1 MPDVS
6 IAIKATDRFSDA
18 MKTMK
23 DSADKFDKSI
33 VGMQSRLNSLNRNKA
48 TLKVDTDRART
59 ELRSAEKQFAA
70 TGDAIS
76 ELVLQE
82 KQLTFENA
90 RRNLSLVS
98 KEAANVEKQMLK
110 TGNSVSKIGNK
121 AGEGFSTI
129 VQSVATAGGAKMIGS
144 LAQDSVNT
152 LVGSML
158 GSNGGN
164 VFSSALSSAISG
176 AAIGSM
182 IPGIG
187 TAVGAVAGGLVGM
200 ASGSVQNWS
209 KKDDAFK
216 SYVQNAVEEQLNEQT
231 TSLTSG
237 SALAASRETDQISFA
252 TLFKGEDKAKQY
264 LADLV
269 QMADTTPFLY
279 DDLTAMSKTLATYG
293 YDENSILPVLQTIGD
308 AGAAL
313 GQSTSDMNSVA
324 TAIGRMK
331 SSNKTTL
338 EYLNIL
344 NDRGIG
350 AVGMLANAY
359 GVDQGEVY
367 SMISKGQIAGQDA
380 ARIILDALTDSFA
393 GSMERQSKTFS
404 GITSTIE
411 GLRQELDNAMGEG
424 YNETRMAGLQAEREW
439 LEGDSGQEMQ
449 EAYQAI
455 GAWKASL
462 ENAKE
467 QYIRDAVNEAMGS
480 DAYKAAEAEGNAAE
494 MGRIIMKAKIDGM
507 NQYNANE
514 GKDEVLAQE
523 LSLIDSVREDT
534 SLNDSY
540 WDAGYTLGLSFSKG
554 RAAGMMGSGS
564 GETSASASPSRMLQ
578 GVTLPSGSS
587 YAVGIDY
594 VPYDTHIDKGHIH
607 NHIIFCAVNFVDYHK
622 YNSNKRSYYGIRNIS
637 DKLCRENG
645 LSVVVLGKGSKGKSY
660 AEYQAEK
667 VGTSW
672 KGKLKIAVD
681 TLIPQ
686 VASFE
691 ELLQRLQAAGYEIKP
706 GKYISCRAPGQE
718 RFTRL
723 KTLGADYTEEA
734 IKERIEGK
742 RTKAAKA
749 PKEQRGV
756 SLLIDIE
763 NSIKAAQSR
772 GYEQW
777 AKIHNLKLAAKTMNF
792 LTEHK
797 IEQYADLISRIEEI
811 NAENVKTTD
820 ALKSVE
826 KCLADMAVLMK
837 HVTTYQK
844 TKPVYE
850 AYRRAKD
857 KDAYRAKQESS
868 LILHEAA
875 VKTLK
880 AAGITKLPNLAAMQ
894 EEYEQLQAQKEALYA
909 DYGKLKKKV
918 KEYDVIKQNIDSI
931 LRQGKEPERG
941 KEAERG

>member
-269 QMADTTPFLY
+269 QMANTTPFLY

-594 VPYDTHIDKGHIH
+594 VPYD
-607 NHIIFCAVNFVDYHK
+607 NFPALLHQGERVQTAEEA
-622 YNSNKRSYYGIRNIS
+622 RSG
-637 DKLCRENG
+637 
-645 LSVVVLGKGSKGKSY
+645 GS
-660 AEYQAEK
+660 
-667 VGTSW
+667 GTSIQIVMN
-672 KGKLKIAVD
+672 GTVIREDADVER
-681 TLIPQ
+681 
-686 VASFE
+686 VASALLE
-691 ELLQRLQAAGYEIKP
+691 RMELAGM
-706 GKYISCRAPGQE
+706 
-718 RFTRL
+718 
-723 KTLGADYTEEA
+723 
-734 IKERIEGK
+734 
-742 RTKAAKA
+742 
-749 PKEQRGV
+749 RG
-756 SLLIDIE
+756 
-763 NSIKAAQSR
+763 
-772 GYEQW
+772 
-777 AKIHNLKLAAKTMNF
+777 
-792 LTEHK
+792 
-797 IEQYADLISRIEEI
+797 
-811 NAENVKTTD
+811 
-820 ALKSVE
+820 
-826 KCLADMAVLMK
+826 
-837 HVTTYQK
+837 
-844 TKPVYE
+844 
-850 AYRRAKD
+850 
-857 KDAYRAKQESS
+857 
-868 LILHEAA
+868 
-875 VKTLK
+875 
-880 AAGITKLPNLAAMQ
+880 
-894 EEYEQLQAQKEALYA
+894 
-909 DYGKLKKKV
+909 
-918 KEYDVIKQNIDSI
+918 
-931 LRQGKEPERG
+931 
-941 KEAERG
+941 

>member
-23 DSADKFDKSI
+23 DSANSFDKSI
-33 VGMQSRLNSLNRNKA
+33 VGMQSRLNSLNRTKA

-76 ELVLQE
+76 ELVLQD

-110 TGNSVSKIGNK
+110 TGNSVSKMGNK

-269 QMADTTPFLY
+269 QMANTTPFLY
-279 DDLTAMSKTLATYG
+279 DDLTSMSKTLATYG

-480 DAYKAAEAEGNAAE
+480 DAYKIAEAEGDAAE

-540 WDAGYTLGLSFSKG
+540 WDAGYTLGQSFSKG
-554 RAAGMMGSGS
+554 RAAGMMGSGN

-587 YAVGIDY
+587 YAVY
-594 VPYDTHIDKGHIH
+594 VPYD
-607 NHIIFCAVNFVDYHK
+607 NFPALLHQGERVQTAEEA
-622 YNSNKRSYYGIRNIS
+622 RSG
-637 DKLCRENG
+637 
-645 LSVVVLGKGSKGKSY
+645 GS
-660 AEYQAEK
+660 
-667 VGTSW
+667 GTSIQIVMN
-672 KGKLKIAVD
+672 GTVIREDADVER
-681 TLIPQ
+681 
-686 VASFE
+686 VASALLE
-691 ELLQRLQAAGYEIKP
+691 RMELAGM
-706 GKYISCRAPGQE
+706 
-718 RFTRL
+718 
-723 KTLGADYTEEA
+723 
-734 IKERIEGK
+734 
-742 RTKAAKA
+742 
-749 PKEQRGV
+749 RG
-756 SLLIDIE
+756 
-763 NSIKAAQSR
+763 
-772 GYEQW
+772 
-777 AKIHNLKLAAKTMNF
+777 
-792 LTEHK
+792 
-797 IEQYADLISRIEEI
+797 
-811 NAENVKTTD
+811 
-820 ALKSVE
+820 
-826 KCLADMAVLMK
+826 
-837 HVTTYQK
+837 
-844 TKPVYE
+844 
-850 AYRRAKD
+850 
-857 KDAYRAKQESS
+857 
-868 LILHEAA
+868 
-875 VKTLK
+875 
-880 AAGITKLPNLAAMQ
+880 
-894 EEYEQLQAQKEALYA
+894 
-909 DYGKLKKKV
+909 
-918 KEYDVIKQNIDSI
+918 
-931 LRQGKEPERG
+931 
-941 KEAERG
+941 

>member
-23 DSADKFDKSI
+23 DSANSFDKSI
-33 VGMQSRLNSLNRNKA
+33 VGMQSRLNSLNRTKA

-110 TGNSVSKIGNK
+110 TGNSVSKMGNK

-129 VQSVATAGGAKMIGS
+129 VQSVATAGGAKMVGS

-216 SYVQNAVEEQLNEQT
+216 GYVQNAVEEQLNEQT

-269 QMADTTPFLY
+269 QMANTTPFLY

-480 DAYKAAEAEGNAAE
+480 DAYKAAEAEGDAAE

-594 VPYDTHIDKGHIH
+594 VPYD
-607 NHIIFCAVNFVDYHK
+607 NFPALLHQGERVQTAEEA
-622 YNSNKRSYYGIRNIS
+622 RSG
-637 DKLCRENG
+637 
-645 LSVVVLGKGSKGKSY
+645 GS
-660 AEYQAEK
+660 
-667 VGTSW
+667 GTSIQIVMN
-672 KGKLKIAVD
+672 GTVIREDADVER
-681 TLIPQ
+681 
-686 VASFE
+686 VASALLE
-691 ELLQRLQAAGYEIKP
+691 RMELAGM
-706 GKYISCRAPGQE
+706 
-718 RFTRL
+718 
-723 KTLGADYTEEA
+723 
-734 IKERIEGK
+734 
-742 RTKAAKA
+742 
-749 PKEQRGV
+749 RG
-756 SLLIDIE
+756 
-763 NSIKAAQSR
+763 
-772 GYEQW
+772 
-777 AKIHNLKLAAKTMNF
+777 
-792 LTEHK
+792 
-797 IEQYADLISRIEEI
+797 
-811 NAENVKTTD
+811 
-820 ALKSVE
+820 
-826 KCLADMAVLMK
+826 
-837 HVTTYQK
+837 
-844 TKPVYE
+844 
-850 AYRRAKD
+850 
-857 KDAYRAKQESS
+857 
-868 LILHEAA
+868 
-875 VKTLK
+875 
-880 AAGITKLPNLAAMQ
+880 
-894 EEYEQLQAQKEALYA
+894 
-909 DYGKLKKKV
+909 
-918 KEYDVIKQNIDSI
+918 
-931 LRQGKEPERG
+931 
-941 KEAERG
+941 

>member
-110 TGNSVSKIGNK
+110 TGNSVSKMGNK

-269 QMADTTPFLY
+269 QMANTTPFLY

-594 VPYDTHIDKGHIH
+594 VPYD
-607 NHIIFCAVNFVDYHK
+607 NFPALLHQGERVQTAEEA
-622 YNSNKRSYYGIRNIS
+622 RSG
-637 DKLCRENG
+637 
-645 LSVVVLGKGSKGKSY
+645 GS
-660 AEYQAEK
+660 
-667 VGTSW
+667 GTSIQIVMN
-672 KGKLKIAVD
+672 GTVIREDADVER
-681 TLIPQ
+681 
-686 VASFE
+686 VASALLE
-691 ELLQRLQAAGYEIKP
+691 RMELAGM
-706 GKYISCRAPGQE
+706 
-718 RFTRL
+718 
-723 KTLGADYTEEA
+723 
-734 IKERIEGK
+734 
-742 RTKAAKA
+742 
-749 PKEQRGV
+749 RG
-756 SLLIDIE
+756 
-763 NSIKAAQSR
+763 
-772 GYEQW
+772 
-777 AKIHNLKLAAKTMNF
+777 
-792 LTEHK
+792 
-797 IEQYADLISRIEEI
+797 
-811 NAENVKTTD
+811 
-820 ALKSVE
+820 
-826 KCLADMAVLMK
+826 
-837 HVTTYQK
+837 
-844 TKPVYE
+844 
-850 AYRRAKD
+850 
-857 KDAYRAKQESS
+857 
-868 LILHEAA
+868 
-875 VKTLK
+875 
-880 AAGITKLPNLAAMQ
+880 
-894 EEYEQLQAQKEALYA
+894 
-909 DYGKLKKKV
+909 
-918 KEYDVIKQNIDSI
+918 
-931 LRQGKEPERG
+931 
-941 KEAERG
+941 

>member
-1 MPDVS
+1 MSAESS
-6 IAIKATDRFSDA
+6 IVIKATDRYSETVKR
-18 MKTMK
+18 MGETT
-23 DSADKFDKSI
+23 KSF
-33 VGMQSRLNSLNRNKA
+33 GKNLGKMEDTLTLLSKNKA
-48 TLKVDTDRART
+48 TIRVDVKQAKSALQD
-59 ELRSAEKQFAA
+59 AEKQFAKTRSEA
-70 TGDAIS
+70 DKLKLETAQADYDNMVRNLKSVTKAAGDTEKAIS
-76 ELVLQE
+76 KVQ
-82 KQLTFENA
+82 
-90 RRNLSLVS
+90 
-98 KEAANVEKQMLK
+98 
-110 TGNSVSKIGNK
+110 NK
-121 AGEGFSTI
+121 ADPNGNGGFSGI
-129 VQSVATAGGAKMIGS
+129 VASIASAGATKM
-144 LAQDSVNT
+144 
-152 LVGSML
+152 VGSMAQEAAKTL
-158 GSNGGN
+158 IGSTYGDATGN
-164 VFSSALSSAISG
+164 LLSGALSGAISG
-176 AAIGSM
+176 AAVGSV
-182 IPGIG
+182 IPVVGTALGAGIG
-187 TAVGAVAGGLVGM
+187 AVTGA
-200 ASGSVQNWS
+200 GSALVQNWS

-216 SYVQNAVEEQLNEQT
+216 SYVQNAVEGQLDEQT

-252 TLFKGEDKAKQY
+252 TLFKSEDKAKQY

-269 QMADTTPFLY
+269 QMANTTPFLY
-279 DDLTAMSKTLATYG
+279 DDLTSMSKTLATYG

-480 DAYKAAEAEGNAAE
+480 DAYKTAEAEGDAAE

-540 WDAGYTLGLSFSKG
+540 WDAGYTLGQSFSKG
-554 RAAGMMGSGS
+554 RAAGMMGSGN
-564 GETSASASPSRMLQ
+564 GETSASASPSRLLQ
-578 GVTLPSGSS
+578 GVTFPPGSG

-594 VPYDTHIDKGHIH
+594 VPYD
-607 NHIIFCAVNFVDYHK
+607 NFPALLHQGERVQTAEEV
-622 YNSNKRSYYGIRNIS
+622 RS
-637 DKLCRENG
+637 D
-645 LSVVVLGKGSKGKSY
+645 GS
-660 AEYQAEK
+660 
-667 VGTSW
+667 GTSIQIVMN
-672 KGKLKIAVD
+672 GTVIREDADVER
-681 TLIPQ
+681 
-686 VASFE
+686 VASALLE
-691 ELLQRLQAAGYEIKP
+691 RMELAGM
-706 GKYISCRAPGQE
+706 
-718 RFTRL
+718 
-723 KTLGADYTEEA
+723 
-734 IKERIEGK
+734 
-742 RTKAAKA
+742 
-749 PKEQRGV
+749 RG
-756 SLLIDIE
+756 
-763 NSIKAAQSR
+763 
-772 GYEQW
+772 
-777 AKIHNLKLAAKTMNF
+777 
-792 LTEHK
+792 
-797 IEQYADLISRIEEI
+797 
-811 NAENVKTTD
+811 
-820 ALKSVE
+820 
-826 KCLADMAVLMK
+826 
-837 HVTTYQK
+837 
-844 TKPVYE
+844 
-850 AYRRAKD
+850 
-857 KDAYRAKQESS
+857 
-868 LILHEAA
+868 
-875 VKTLK
+875 
-880 AAGITKLPNLAAMQ
+880 
-894 EEYEQLQAQKEALYA
+894 
-909 DYGKLKKKV
+909 
-918 KEYDVIKQNIDSI
+918 
-931 LRQGKEPERG
+931 
-941 KEAERG
+941 

>member
-1 MPDVS
+1 
-6 IAIKATDRFSDA
+6 
-18 MKTMK
+18 
-23 DSADKFDKSI
+23 
-33 VGMQSRLNSLNRNKA
+33 MQSRLNSLNRTKA

-110 TGNSVSKIGNK
+110 TGNSVSKMGNK

-158 GSNGGN
+158 RSNGGN

-269 QMADTTPFLY
+269 QMANTTPFLY
-279 DDLTAMSKTLATYG
+279 DDLTSMSKTLATYG

-480 DAYKAAEAEGNAAE
+480 DAYKTAEAEGDAAE

-540 WDAGYTLGLSFSKG
+540 WDAGYTLGQSFSKG
-554 RAAGMMGSGS
+554 RAAGMMGSGN

-594 VPYDTHIDKGHIH
+594 VPYD
-607 NHIIFCAVNFVDYHK
+607 NFPALLHQGERVQTAEEA
-622 YNSNKRSYYGIRNIS
+622 RSG
-637 DKLCRENG
+637 
-645 LSVVVLGKGSKGKSY
+645 GS
-660 AEYQAEK
+660 
-667 VGTSW
+667 GTSIQIVMN
-672 KGKLKIAVD
+672 GTVIREDADVER
-681 TLIPQ
+681 
-686 VASFE
+686 VASALLE
-691 ELLQRLQAAGYEIKP
+691 RMELAGM
-706 GKYISCRAPGQE
+706 
-718 RFTRL
+718 
-723 KTLGADYTEEA
+723 
-734 IKERIEGK
+734 
-742 RTKAAKA
+742 
-749 PKEQRGV
+749 RG
-756 SLLIDIE
+756 
-763 NSIKAAQSR
+763 
-772 GYEQW
+772 
-777 AKIHNLKLAAKTMNF
+777 
-792 LTEHK
+792 
-797 IEQYADLISRIEEI
+797 
-811 NAENVKTTD
+811 
-820 ALKSVE
+820 
-826 KCLADMAVLMK
+826 
-837 HVTTYQK
+837 
-844 TKPVYE
+844 
-850 AYRRAKD
+850 
-857 KDAYRAKQESS
+857 
-868 LILHEAA
+868 
-875 VKTLK
+875 
-880 AAGITKLPNLAAMQ
+880 
-894 EEYEQLQAQKEALYA
+894 
-909 DYGKLKKKV
+909 
-918 KEYDVIKQNIDSI
+918 
-931 LRQGKEPERG
+931 
-941 KEAERG
+941 

>member
-1 MPDVS
+1 MSAESS
-6 IAIKATDRFSDA
+6 IVIKATDRYSETVKR
-18 MKTMK
+18 MGETT
-23 DSADKFDKSI
+23 KSF
-33 VGMQSRLNSLNRNKA
+33 GKNLGKMEDTLTLLSKNKA
-48 TLKVDTDRART
+48 TIRVDVKQAKSALQD
-59 ELRSAEKQFAA
+59 AEKQFAKTRSEA
-70 TGDAIS
+70 DKLKLETAQADYDNMVRNLKSVTKAAGDTEKAIS
-76 ELVLQE
+76 KVQ
-82 KQLTFENA
+82 
-90 RRNLSLVS
+90 
-98 KEAANVEKQMLK
+98 
-110 TGNSVSKIGNK
+110 NK
-121 AGEGFSTI
+121 ADPNGNGGFSGI
-129 VQSVATAGGAKMIGS
+129 VASIASAGATKM
-144 LAQDSVNT
+144 
-152 LVGSML
+152 VGSMAQEAAKTL
-158 GSNGGN
+158 IGSTYGDATGN
-164 VFSSALSSAISG
+164 LLSGALSGAISG
-176 AAIGSM
+176 AAVGSV
-182 IPGIG
+182 IPVVGTALGAGIG
-187 TAVGAVAGGLVGM
+187 AVTGA
-200 ASGSVQNWS
+200 GSALVQNWS

-216 SYVQNAVEEQLNEQT
+216 SYVQNAVEGQLDEQT

-269 QMADTTPFLY
+269 QMANTTPFLY
-279 DDLTAMSKTLATYG
+279 DDLTSMSKTLATYG

-480 DAYKAAEAEGNAAE
+480 DAYKTAEAEGDAAE

-540 WDAGYTLGLSFSKG
+540 WDAGYTLGQSFSKG
-554 RAAGMMGSGS
+554 RAAGMMGSGN

-594 VPYDTHIDKGHIH
+594 VPYD
-607 NHIIFCAVNFVDYHK
+607 NFPALLHQGERVQTAEEA
-622 YNSNKRSYYGIRNIS
+622 RSG
-637 DKLCRENG
+637 
-645 LSVVVLGKGSKGKSY
+645 GS
-660 AEYQAEK
+660 
-667 VGTSW
+667 GTSIQIVMN
-672 KGKLKIAVD
+672 GTVIREDADVER
-681 TLIPQ
+681 
-686 VASFE
+686 VASALLE
-691 ELLQRLQAAGYEIKP
+691 RMELAGM
-706 GKYISCRAPGQE
+706 
-718 RFTRL
+718 
-723 KTLGADYTEEA
+723 
-734 IKERIEGK
+734 
-742 RTKAAKA
+742 
-749 PKEQRGV
+749 RG
-756 SLLIDIE
+756 
-763 NSIKAAQSR
+763 
-772 GYEQW
+772 
-777 AKIHNLKLAAKTMNF
+777 
-792 LTEHK
+792 
-797 IEQYADLISRIEEI
+797 
-811 NAENVKTTD
+811 
-820 ALKSVE
+820 
-826 KCLADMAVLMK
+826 
-837 HVTTYQK
+837 
-844 TKPVYE
+844 
-850 AYRRAKD
+850 
-857 KDAYRAKQESS
+857 
-868 LILHEAA
+868 
-875 VKTLK
+875 
-880 AAGITKLPNLAAMQ
+880 
-894 EEYEQLQAQKEALYA
+894 
-909 DYGKLKKKV
+909 
-918 KEYDVIKQNIDSI
+918 
-931 LRQGKEPERG
+931 
-941 KEAERG
+941 

>member
-23 DSADKFDKSI
+23 DSANSFDKSI
-33 VGMQSRLNSLNRNKA
+33 VGMQSRLNSLNRTKA

-110 TGNSVSKIGNK
+110 TGNSVSKMGNK

-269 QMADTTPFLY
+269 QMANTTPFLY

-293 YDENSILPVLQTIGD
+293 YDENSILPELQTIGD

-594 VPYDTHIDKGHIH
+594 VPYD
-607 NHIIFCAVNFVDYHK
+607 NFPALLHQGERVQTAEEA
-622 YNSNKRSYYGIRNIS
+622 RSG
-637 DKLCRENG
+637 
-645 LSVVVLGKGSKGKSY
+645 GS
-660 AEYQAEK
+660 
-667 VGTSW
+667 GTSIQIVMN
-672 KGKLKIAVD
+672 GTVIREDADVER
-681 TLIPQ
+681 
-686 VASFE
+686 VASALLE
-691 ELLQRLQAAGYEIKP
+691 RMELAGM
-706 GKYISCRAPGQE
+706 
-718 RFTRL
+718 
-723 KTLGADYTEEA
+723 
-734 IKERIEGK
+734 
-742 RTKAAKA
+742 
-749 PKEQRGV
+749 RG
-756 SLLIDIE
+756 
-763 NSIKAAQSR
+763 
-772 GYEQW
+772 
-777 AKIHNLKLAAKTMNF
+777 
-792 LTEHK
+792 
-797 IEQYADLISRIEEI
+797 
-811 NAENVKTTD
+811 
-820 ALKSVE
+820 
-826 KCLADMAVLMK
+826 
-837 HVTTYQK
+837 
-844 TKPVYE
+844 
-850 AYRRAKD
+850 
-857 KDAYRAKQESS
+857 
-868 LILHEAA
+868 
-875 VKTLK
+875 
-880 AAGITKLPNLAAMQ
+880 
-894 EEYEQLQAQKEALYA
+894 
-909 DYGKLKKKV
+909 
-918 KEYDVIKQNIDSI
+918 
-931 LRQGKEPERG
+931 
-941 KEAERG
+941 

>member
-23 DSADKFDKSI
+23 DSANSFDKSI
-33 VGMQSRLNSLNRNKA
+33 VGMQSRLNSLNRTKA

-110 TGNSVSKIGNK
+110 TGNSVSKMGNK

-269 QMADTTPFLY
+269 QMANTTPFLY

-480 DAYKAAEAEGNAAE
+480 DAYKTAEAEGDAAE

-540 WDAGYTLGLSFSKG
+540 WDAGYTLGQSFSKG
-554 RAAGMMGSGS
+554 RAAGMMGSGN

-594 VPYDTHIDKGHIH
+594 VPYD
-607 NHIIFCAVNFVDYHK
+607 NFPALLHQGERVQTAEEA
-622 YNSNKRSYYGIRNIS
+622 RSG
-637 DKLCRENG
+637 
-645 LSVVVLGKGSKGKSY
+645 GS
-660 AEYQAEK
+660 
-667 VGTSW
+667 GTSIQIVMN
-672 KGKLKIAVD
+672 GTVIREDADVER
-681 TLIPQ
+681 
-686 VASFE
+686 VASALLE
-691 ELLQRLQAAGYEIKP
+691 RMELAGM
-706 GKYISCRAPGQE
+706 
-718 RFTRL
+718 
-723 KTLGADYTEEA
+723 
-734 IKERIEGK
+734 
-742 RTKAAKA
+742 
-749 PKEQRGV
+749 RG
-756 SLLIDIE
+756 
-763 NSIKAAQSR
+763 
-772 GYEQW
+772 
-777 AKIHNLKLAAKTMNF
+777 
-792 LTEHK
+792 
-797 IEQYADLISRIEEI
+797 
-811 NAENVKTTD
+811 
-820 ALKSVE
+820 
-826 KCLADMAVLMK
+826 
-837 HVTTYQK
+837 
-844 TKPVYE
+844 
-850 AYRRAKD
+850 
-857 KDAYRAKQESS
+857 
-868 LILHEAA
+868 
-875 VKTLK
+875 
-880 AAGITKLPNLAAMQ
+880 
-894 EEYEQLQAQKEALYA
+894 
-909 DYGKLKKKV
+909 
-918 KEYDVIKQNIDSI
+918 
-931 LRQGKEPERG
+931 
-941 KEAERG
+941 

>member
-23 DSADKFDKSI
+23 DSANSFDKSI
-33 VGMQSRLNSLNRNKA
+33 VGMQSRLNSLNRTKA

-110 TGNSVSKIGNK
+110 TGNSVSKMGNK

-269 QMADTTPFLY
+269 QMANTTPFLY

-424 YNETRMAGLQAEREW
+424 YNETRMTGLQAEREW

-480 DAYKAAEAEGNAAE
+480 DAYKAAEAEGDAAE
-494 MGRIIMKAKIDGM
+494 MGRIIMKAKIEGM

-594 VPYDTHIDKGHIH
+594 VPYD
-607 NHIIFCAVNFVDYHK
+607 NFPALLHQGERVQTAEEA
-622 YNSNKRSYYGIRNIS
+622 RSG
-637 DKLCRENG
+637 
-645 LSVVVLGKGSKGKSY
+645 GS
-660 AEYQAEK
+660 
-667 VGTSW
+667 GTSIQIVMN
-672 KGKLKIAVD
+672 GTVIREDADVER
-681 TLIPQ
+681 
-686 VASFE
+686 VASALLE
-691 ELLQRLQAAGYEIKP
+691 RMELTGM
-706 GKYISCRAPGQE
+706 
-718 RFTRL
+718 
-723 KTLGADYTEEA
+723 
-734 IKERIEGK
+734 
-742 RTKAAKA
+742 
-749 PKEQRGV
+749 RG
-756 SLLIDIE
+756 
-763 NSIKAAQSR
+763 
-772 GYEQW
+772 
-777 AKIHNLKLAAKTMNF
+777 
-792 LTEHK
+792 
-797 IEQYADLISRIEEI
+797 
-811 NAENVKTTD
+811 
-820 ALKSVE
+820 
-826 KCLADMAVLMK
+826 
-837 HVTTYQK
+837 
-844 TKPVYE
+844 
-850 AYRRAKD
+850 
-857 KDAYRAKQESS
+857 
-868 LILHEAA
+868 
-875 VKTLK
+875 
-880 AAGITKLPNLAAMQ
+880 
-894 EEYEQLQAQKEALYA
+894 
-909 DYGKLKKKV
+909 
-918 KEYDVIKQNIDSI
+918 
-931 LRQGKEPERG
+931 
-941 KEAERG
+941 

>member
-59 ELRSAEKQFAA
+59 ELRSAEKHFAA

-76 ELVLQE
+76 KLALQE

-110 TGNSVSKIGNK
+110 AGNALSKAENTAGNK
-121 AGEGFSTI
+121 SFSVDLI
-129 VQSVATAGGAKMIGS
+129 KALAIGGIGDSAKQVLYQGANI
-144 LAQDSVNT
+144 

-158 GSNGGN
+158 GDEAGNIFSN
-164 VFSSALSSAISG
+164 ALSTATTGASAGFMLGGPVG
-176 AAIGSM
+176 AAIG
-182 IPGIG
+182 
-187 TAVGAVAGGLVGM
+187 AAAGGLVGV

-216 SYVQNAVEEQLNEQT
+216 SYVQNAVEGQLDEQT

-269 QMADTTPFLY
+269 QMANTTPFLY
-279 DDLTAMSKTLATYG
+279 DDLTAMSKTL
-293 YDENSILPVLQTIGD
+293 
-308 AGAAL
+308 
-313 GQSTSDMNSVA
+313 A

-480 DAYKAAEAEGNAAE
+480 DAYKAAEAEGDAAE

-540 WDAGYTLGLSFSKG
+540 WDAGYTLGQSFSKG

-594 VPYDTHIDKGHIH
+594 VPYD
-607 NHIIFCAVNFVDYHK
+607 NFPALLHQGERVQTAEEA
-622 YNSNKRSYYGIRNIS
+622 RSG
-637 DKLCRENG
+637 
-645 LSVVVLGKGSKGKSY
+645 GS
-660 AEYQAEK
+660 
-667 VGTSW
+667 GTSIQIVMN
-672 KGKLKIAVD
+672 GTVIREDADVER
-681 TLIPQ
+681 
-686 VASFE
+686 VASALLE
-691 ELLQRLQAAGYEIKP
+691 RMELAGM
-706 GKYISCRAPGQE
+706 
-718 RFTRL
+718 
-723 KTLGADYTEEA
+723 
-734 IKERIEGK
+734 
-742 RTKAAKA
+742 
-749 PKEQRGV
+749 RG
-756 SLLIDIE
+756 
-763 NSIKAAQSR
+763 
-772 GYEQW
+772 
-777 AKIHNLKLAAKTMNF
+777 
-792 LTEHK
+792 
-797 IEQYADLISRIEEI
+797 
-811 NAENVKTTD
+811 
-820 ALKSVE
+820 
-826 KCLADMAVLMK
+826 
-837 HVTTYQK
+837 
-844 TKPVYE
+844 
-850 AYRRAKD
+850 
-857 KDAYRAKQESS
+857 
-868 LILHEAA
+868 
-875 VKTLK
+875 
-880 AAGITKLPNLAAMQ
+880 
-894 EEYEQLQAQKEALYA
+894 
-909 DYGKLKKKV
+909 
-918 KEYDVIKQNIDSI
+918 
-931 LRQGKEPERG
+931 
-941 KEAERG
+941 

>member
-269 QMADTTPFLY
+269 QMANTTPFLY
-279 DDLTAMSKTLATYG
+279 DDLTSMSKTLATYG

-540 WDAGYTLGLSFSKG
+540 WDAGYTLGQSFSKG

-578 GVTLPSGSS
+578 GVTLPSGGS

-594 VPYDTHIDKGHIH
+594 VPYD
-607 NHIIFCAVNFVDYHK
+607 NFPALLHQGERVQTAEEA
-622 YNSNKRSYYGIRNIS
+622 RS
-637 DKLCRENG
+637 D
-645 LSVVVLGKGSKGKSY
+645 GS
-660 AEYQAEK
+660 
-667 VGTSW
+667 GTSIQIVMN
-672 KGKLKIAVD
+672 GTVIREDADVER
-681 TLIPQ
+681 
-686 VASFE
+686 VASALLE
-691 ELLQRLQAAGYEIKP
+691 RMELAGM
-706 GKYISCRAPGQE
+706 
-718 RFTRL
+718 
-723 KTLGADYTEEA
+723 
-734 IKERIEGK
+734 
-742 RTKAAKA
+742 
-749 PKEQRGV
+749 RG
-756 SLLIDIE
+756 
-763 NSIKAAQSR
+763 
-772 GYEQW
+772 
-777 AKIHNLKLAAKTMNF
+777 
-792 LTEHK
+792 
-797 IEQYADLISRIEEI
+797 
-811 NAENVKTTD
+811 
-820 ALKSVE
+820 
-826 KCLADMAVLMK
+826 
-837 HVTTYQK
+837 
-844 TKPVYE
+844 
-850 AYRRAKD
+850 
-857 KDAYRAKQESS
+857 
-868 LILHEAA
+868 
-875 VKTLK
+875 
-880 AAGITKLPNLAAMQ
+880 
-894 EEYEQLQAQKEALYA
+894 
-909 DYGKLKKKV
+909 
-918 KEYDVIKQNIDSI
+918 
-931 LRQGKEPERG
+931 
-941 KEAERG
+941 